1 MNKETEETV
10 EFLSG
15 LDPESLRKYEPRSA
29 RGLVI
34 KQVIIAA
41 MDGDIGSARL
51 VFSSLARKTNKHSP
65 RRVVI
70 VPTEER

>member
-1 MNKETEETV
+1 MEY
-10 EFLSG
+10 LSG

-41 MDGDIGSARL
+41 MDGDISSARL
-51 VFSSLARKTNKHSP
+51 VFSSLSRKSHKHNP